1 METIGDRIKYLRKT
15 KLDKTQKEFGDR
27 LGLKPNSISDIE
39 SGKNNPTQQTIKA
52 ICREFG
58 INEDWLVNGTGGPD
72 NMWIPEDM
80 TYIQNVGKLGNE
92 KNEFKKFYLN
102 TMMNLSDDFWDYI
115 YNEFK
120 KFSDKKGE

>member
-27 LGLKPNSISDIE
+27 IGLKPNSISDIE

-58 INEDWLVNGTGGPD
+58 VNEDWLLNGTGGKD
-72 NMWIPEDM
+72 NIFIPEDM
-80 TYIQNVGKLGNE
+80 IYIHNVGKLGNE

-102 TMMNLSDDFWDYI
+102 TMMSFPDEFWDYL

>member
-15 KLDKTQKEFGDR
+15 KLGKTQKDFGDC
-27 LGLKPNSISDIE
+27 LGLMPNSISDIE
-39 SGKNNPTQQTIKA
+39 SGKNNPTKQTIKA
-52 ICREFG
+52 ICREFA

-72 NMWIPEDM
+72 NMSISDDIA
-80 TYIQNVGKLGNE
+80 YIQNIGKLGNE

-102 TMMNLSDDFWDYI
+102 TMINLPDNFWDYI

-120 KFSDKKGE
+120 KFSDKKGV

>member
-1 METIGDRIKYLRKT
+1 MNKRIKQVREHYEL
-15 KLDKTQKEFGDR
+15 TQEEFGKR
-27 LGLKPNSISDIE
+27 IGTARNTIANYENGNRTP
-39 SGKNNPTQQTIKA
+39 GKSVILS
-52 ICREFG
+52 ICREFN

-72 NMWIPEDM
+72 NMSIPDDM
-80 TYIQNVGKLGNE
+80 AYKQNVGKLGNE

-102 TMMNLSDDFWDYI
+102 TMMNLPDEFWDYI

>member
-1 METIGDRIKYLRKT
+1 MNTRVNQVRKHY
-15 KLDKTQKEFGDR
+15 KLTLEEFGRR
-27 LGLKPNSISDIE
+27 LGVSKAAISRLEKGERNITE
-39 SGKNNPTQQTIKA
+39 QMILA
-52 ICREFG
+52 ICREFDV
-58 INEDWLVNGTGGPD
+58 NEDWFRNGTGGPD
-72 NMWIPEDM
+72 NMLIPEDM
-80 TYIQNVGKLGNE
+80 SYIQNIGKLGNE